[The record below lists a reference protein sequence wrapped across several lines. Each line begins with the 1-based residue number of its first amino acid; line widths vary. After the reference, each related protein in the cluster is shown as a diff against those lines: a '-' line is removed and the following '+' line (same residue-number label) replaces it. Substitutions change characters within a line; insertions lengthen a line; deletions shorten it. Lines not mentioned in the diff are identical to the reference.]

1 MHQIYEL
8 LEQKK
13 ETMYGYL
20 KEIVEK
26 ESHSYD
32 KESLDML
39 ANWIAATF
47 EELTGGKAEI
57 ISNDQYGNHVRGEFG
72 EGDGQILILA
82 HFDTVWPKGT
92 LEKIP
97 FQMTDGIARGPGVF
111 DMKGGLIQ
119 GLFALHA
126 LQDLGQTLDKKVV
139 LFFDSDEE
147 IGNPSSKELIE
158 KEASKSDVVFVL
170 EPGMSKLGCLK
181 TSRKGVGIFT
191 IEVTGVPSHAG
202 IDPEAGKSA
211 IEELAHQTLYLHS
224 LTDLELG
231 TTLNVGKITAGT
243 ASNVV
248 AEKAYAEVD
257 LRVKTKEEYER
268 VLPLILNLQPK
279 IEGVKVEVTGG
290 INRWPLERTEQV
302 AEMFEKAKQI
312 AESSLGFELTEME
325 TGGGSDGNLTAPFAP
340 TLDGLGAVGD
350 GAHANHEYLVLDKM
364 TERSALLALLLL
376 EYGRDKEE

>member
-20 KEIVEK
+20 KGIVEK

-32 KESLDML
+32 KGSLDIL
-39 ANWIAATF
+39 ADWIAKTF
-47 EELTGGKAEI
+47 EELTGGKSEI
-57 ISNDQYGNHVRGEFG
+57 ISNEKYGNHVRGEFG
-72 EGDGQILILA
+72 EGEEQILILA

-97 FQMTDGIARGPGVF
+97 FRMIDGVAHGPGVF

-126 LQDLGQTLDKKVV
+126 LKDLGLKLDKKVV
-139 LFFDSDEE
+139 FFFDADEE
-147 IGNPSSKELIE
+147 IGNPSSREIIE
-158 KEASKSDVVFVL
+158 KEATRSDVVFVL
-170 EPGMSKLGCLK
+170 EPGMSKVGSIK
-181 TSRKGVGIFT
+181 TSRKGVGIFK
-191 IEVTGVPSHAG
+191 IEVTGIPAHAG
-202 IDPEAGKSA
+202 IDPDVGKSA

-231 TTLNVGKITAGT
+231 TTLNVGKVNAGT
-243 ASNVV
+243 ASNVI

-279 IEGVKVEVTGG
+279 IDGVKVEVSGG

-302 AEMFEKAKQI
+302 AEMFKKAKQI
-312 AESSLGFELTEME
+312 AKSNLGLELTEME

-376 EYGRDKEE
+376 EYGRGKEE